1 MIMKGLSIFLA
12 MLLLLAA
19 CKEIDEE
26 SNADGNGIT
35 VVRQDLAFDPQSR
48 TGTLEFQ
55 ANGTVSA
62 SLTSDWC
69 TAVVNGNVVSVTV
82 TDNMSIEGRVA
93 ILTLTNGR
101 NSLKV
106 PVQQRGMAMPA
117 LPMTRYHAENA
128 GSKKMYLLQHDF
140 EAYLSTEE
148 NWIHPVLEGD
158 SLTLTIDR
166 NTTGQIRRGELAFSC
181 AGVLDT
187 LRIVQYDIQKN
198 IIGAYY
204 LAGDNAG
211 NPYRIGFELNKDKDG
226 YYMDWS
232 LNDKWSAANRIPVV
246 FDEENCSLTISSAI
260 EFYYQNKD
268 YERGFFCETEGSTTT
283 MATSSDV
290 SVTASLYSNTSL
302 SNATYGPLEDNG
314 SWSGHTVN
322 GFALRTSSVGGRLVK
337 TAYTLTDIYLLRVG
351 PLGSLGKK

>member
-1 MIMKGLSIFLA
+1 MKGLSIFLT
-12 MLLLLAA
+12 MLLLLLAA
-19 CKEIDEE
+19 CKEMDDEG
-26 SNADGNGIT
+26 NTDGSGIT
-35 VVRQDLAFDPQSR
+35 VVRQDLLFDPQSR

-55 ANGTVSA
+55 ANGAVSA

-93 ILTLTNGR
+93 ILTLTNGT

-128 GSKKMYLLQHDF
+128 GSKKKYLLQHDF
-140 EAYLSTEE
+140 EAVFSTEE
-148 NWIHPVLEGD
+148 DWIHPEMSGD

-181 AGVLDT
+181 GGVLDT
-187 LRIVQYDIQKN
+187 LKIVQYDIQKN

-204 LAGDNAG
+204 LAGNNG
-211 NPYRIGFELNKDKDG
+211 GSPYSVGFELNKDKEG

-246 FDEENCSLTISSAI
+246 FDEENCTVTISSAI
-260 EFYYQNKD
+260 EFYYQKGD
-268 YERGFFCETEGSTTT
+268 YERGFFCETGGSVT

-290 SVTASLYSNTSL
+290 SVTATLFSNPAF

-322 GFALRTSSVGGRLVK
+322 GFALRTSMAGGRIIK

-351 PLGSLGKK
+351 PLGSLDNQ